1 MKSAKQKSLIVMCIS
16 VILLTSVSPAIAYP
30 PDNAAVLYY
39 KAFMIL
45 QEPSEDVK
53 KMMTDLRAGKIKPN
67 DEIRQCLHD
76 NRHVIELVETAAG
89 VRDCDWG
96 HDISKGFDV
105 MLPELSKIRMTAFL
119 LTADAQT
126 LAEEGDYKTALSK
139 YLTIHRM
146 ARHVGDRLLIS
157 YLVGTSLN
165 ALANKRIGEILSGMP
180 DDIETLTWL
189 KNQVYDITSRSNTLK
204 GAMSSEREIALQ
216 QLHKENIG
224 TILDSLSFGEVPDGM
239 SRESIEKVRN
249 GDEEFFRASREYY
262 SNYVTSVLAALDLPY
277 PQSHKQLEQ
286 LSEKAE
292 KQSADDPAAILFAA
306 FWPAATRICTLDV
319 KARTHSN
326 ALKAAIEVYIA
337 RAKTRRLPDTLP
349 AGLPKD
355 LFSGKDFEYEKTKDG
370 FVLRCRGKDL
380 DTDEIF
386 QYEFKIAK

>member
-1 MKSAKQKSLIVMCIS
+1 MKTLNHKTLILTCIS
-16 VILLTSVSPAIAYP
+16 VILLTSVSPVMAYP

-39 KAFMIL
+39 KAFLIL

-53 KMMTDLRAGKIKPN
+53 KMMTDLRDGKIKPN
-67 DEIRQCLHD
+67 DEIRQCLQD

-96 HDISKGFDV
+96 YDISKGFDV

-119 LTADAQT
+119 LTAQAQI
-126 LAEEGDYKTALSK
+126 LAEEGDYKAALDK
-139 YLTIHRM
+139 CLTIHKM

-157 YLVGTSLN
+157 HLVGSALN
-165 ALANKRIGEILSGMP
+165 ALANKRIGDVLSRMP
-180 DDIETLTWL
+180 DDLETLTRL
-189 KNQVYDITSRSNTLK
+189 KNQIYDITSRASSLK

-216 QLHKENIG
+216 QIRKENIG
-224 TILDSLSFGEVPDGM
+224 TILESLGDVPDGM
-239 SRESIEKVRN
+239 SKDSIEKVRN

-262 SNYVTSVLAALDLPY
+262 SNYVTSVQAALDLPY

-319 KARTHSN
+319 KARTHFN
-326 ALKAAIEVYIA
+326 ALKSAIDIYIA
-337 RAKTRRLPDTLP
+337 RAKTGRLPDTLP

-370 FVLRCRGKDL
+370 FVLRCPGKDL
-380 DTDEIF
+380 DKDEINR
-386 QYEFKIAK
+386 YEFKLSK